1 MEDSYETGKADLKG
15 TDGRSGSMGDPGA
28 GDSDDRIPAQ
38 AGSGVWTF
46 GGTGSSCVASLA
58 YVPPS
63 GYCAGYGCDSCGEA
77 YSGFCDEKISGN
89 GGCSG
94 VGHDT
99 VPLHSSGWNS
109 AWDVWNENICL
120 YAAEDSQAY
129 GVAQGFFG
137 EVITMTDCDE
147 YSPLCGGL
155 HI

>member
-1 MEDSYETGKADLKG
+1 MRQAKQTLKEL
-15 TDGRSGSMGDPGA
+15 MA
-28 GDSDDRIPAQ
+28 GLAVWGILVLVILMIVSRHRLAV
-38 AGSGVWTF
+38 AWTF

-129 GVAQGFFG
+129 GVAQGFFC